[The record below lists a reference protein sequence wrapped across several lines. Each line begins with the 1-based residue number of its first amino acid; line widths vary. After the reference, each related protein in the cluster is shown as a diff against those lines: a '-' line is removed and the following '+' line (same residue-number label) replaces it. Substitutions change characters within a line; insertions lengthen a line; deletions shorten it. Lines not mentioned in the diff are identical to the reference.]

1 MVVVTGS
8 KEMTSADLQKQLDH
22 LLQRADGMDF
32 TVSEET
38 QRVPAITEVVP
49 GVQQLLESAVEVLR
63 AMQQL
68 YESDAVLQ
76 KVVPED
82 SDPDSL
88 TDIGVL
94 ISTEMAARG
103 IADLAFVARGDLMS
117 CRQELTKAV
126 DRGSFWQM
134 ASRCD
139 TGYRHLRRALISVES
154 AIYEFEGRE
163 PPKRPWV
170 DLSSS
175 LEIRRAFGVLR
186 RSVLG
191 DENDPTLTVEER
203 LERMAERLVALRGE
217 RYYPLLRFDD
227 RVAVRRLYQRIVDW
241 QEGRAD
247 EETTGQRLWRDVV
260 GFTELLRQINHRE
273 ELREH
278 DLKALG
284 SLLHEM
290 GPRSAAVQPSAG
302 NPVSDR
308 ALELLES
315 LRGLDNELDALL
327 AQLDISQDPPN
338 PEEVRAVVERLQRS
352 MLPGSGGRR
361 PF

>member
-1 MVVVTGS
+1 
-8 KEMTSADLQKQLDH
+8 MTTTVLQEHLDE

-49 GVQQLLESAVEVLR
+49 GVRDLLDSAVEVLR
-63 AMQQL
+63 AIQQL

-103 IADLAFVARGDLMS
+103 IADLAFVARGDLMA
-117 CRQELTKAV
+117 CRQELAKAV
-126 DRGSFWQM
+126 ERESYWQM

-163 PPKRPWV
+163 PPRRPWV
-170 DLSSS
+170 DLSTS
-175 LEIRRAFGVLR
+175 LEIREAFGGLR
-186 RSVLG
+186 RSVLV
-191 DENDPTLTVEER
+191 DENDPALDVEAR
-203 LERMAERLVALRGE
+203 LHRMAERLVALRGE

-227 RVAVRRLYQRIVDW
+227 RVAVRRLYQRIVEW

-247 EETTGQRLWRDVV
+247 EEVTGQRLWRDVV
-260 GFTELLRQINHRE
+260 GFAELLRQINHRE

-278 DLKALG
+278 DIRTVAT
-284 SLLHEM
+284 LLQKL
-290 GPRSAAVQPSAG
+290 GPRGTSPKPLSEKAQE
-302 NPVSDR
+302 
-308 ALELLES
+308 ELFS
-315 LRGLDNELDALL
+315 LRGLDNELDGLL
-327 AQLDISQDPPN
+327 EVMESSPDESPPD
-338 PEEVRAVVERLQRS
+338 ELRTELERLQRS
-352 MLPGSGGRR
+352 MLPGAGRR
-361 PF
+361 GPF